1 MAPPLPNSAHG
12 DQLISAKRRGIPGE
26 TAPEPDTV
34 SHIKSVRR
42 RWTASEKVRI
52 VAEKGKVVFR
62 HACLMGAG
70 GYRVQAARIEVSFR
84 PVAVLVQVQEPGGAR
99 CEA

>member
-52 VAEKGKVVFR
+52 VAEKGKVAFR
-62 HACLMGAG
+62 HACLMGLEG
-70 GYRVQAARIEVSFR
+70 IVSKRLGSKYRSGRRRTGPSSRTRRR
-84 PVAVLVQVQEPGGAR
+84 PL
-99 CEA
+99 